1 MKLRLSVRAT
11 NLENVAGFGKGT
23 SDPFAVVTVLDNE
36 SDAVPQILGKTE
48 VIKNNLDPDWV
59 KTFTFEYE
67 LGIPKHLIIKVVDEV
82 RKEDNIPMGTAIF
95 EVGSILGRKG
105 NAKAKKLKNGGVVF
119 AKLVDAEEYCGTFS
133 FQLSGVD
140 LTNTEGMFRKSD
152 PFVQFK
158 RREYGNSGSEWNVVY
173 KSSTV
178 KDNLSPDWEAD
189 EVELSVLSP
198 ENLDEDIY
206 LEVFDYESD
215 GNHILMG
222 EITTSVNALMEAAE
236 GGYGITLTKEGE
248 EAGTLVV
255 HAASVSGREEP
266 EEEEAPEEEPE
277 EESEVPTIPTRAPTF
292 TQYLHGGCEINL
304 CVAIDFT
311 GSNGNPREEG
321 TLHYFNP
328 DGAHNDYE
336 KAIVAIGGILA
347 DYDTDCKMPVWG
359 FGAKLDGELCQFFQC
374 GKAPEV
380 EGVDGVLDAYH
391 ETFSSGLVM
400 SGPTD
405 VTEVISTAAA
415 FAKSAHSYAME
426 DGKQKYSILLVLTDG
441 SVADMDAT
449 MEAISAC
456 SDAPLSIVML
466 GIGDEDF
473 GDMHALDEGDG
484 DLDIVQFVEF
494 NEHKDSPNSLTK
506 ATLAEIPN
514 QLVNFFT
521 RNDIMPN
528 APMEMPEEEI
538 VVEPEEEEEE
548 EIDLSAGFTIPPRSY

>member
-1 MKLRLSVRAT
+1 M
-11 NLENVAGFGKGT
+11 GGGT
-23 SDPFAVVTVLDNE
+23 
-36 SDAVPQILGKTE
+36 
-48 VIKNNLDPDWV
+48 
-59 KTFTFEYE
+59 
-67 LGIPKHLIIKVVDEV
+67 
-82 RKEDNIPMGTAIF
+82 
-95 EVGSILGRKG
+95 
-105 NAKAKKLKNGGVVF
+105 VF

-133 FQLSGVD
+133 FQLSGVE

-189 EVELSVLSP
+189 EMELAVVSTQ
-198 ENLDEDIY
+198 NLDEDIY

-215 GNHILMG
+215 GNHVLMG
-222 EITTSVNALMEAAE
+222 EITTSVNALMAAAD
-236 GGYGITLTKEGE
+236 GSYGITLTKEGE
-248 EAGTLVV
+248 ETGTLVV

-266 EEEEAPEEEPE
+266 EEEAPPEEEEEQEEEPE
-277 EESEVPTIPTRAPTF
+277 EETEVPTIPARTPTF

-321 TLHYFNP
+321 TLHYFDP
-328 DGAHNDYE
+328 DGARNDYE
-336 KAIVAIGGILA
+336 KAIVAIGGLLA
-347 DYDTDCKMPVWG
+347 DYDSDCKMPVWG
-359 FGAKLDGELCQFFQC
+359 FGAKFNGELYHLFQC
-374 GKAPEV
+374 GKASEV
-380 EGVDGVLDAYH
+380 EGVSGVLDAYH
-391 ETFSSGLVM
+391 ETFESGLVM

-415 FAKSAHSYAME
+415 FAKSALSYAME
-426 DGKQKYSILLVLTDG
+426 DGKQKYTILLILTDG

-449 MEAISAC
+449 MEAISAIND
-456 SDAPLSIVML
+456 SPLSIVMV

-484 DLDIVQFVEF
+484 DLDVVQFVEF

-514 QLVNFFT
+514 QLVSFFT
-521 RNDIMPN
+521 RNGIVPC
-528 APMEMPEEEI
+528 APVEMSEEEI